1 MSTNAESLLKLS
13 GERQRATRDA
23 AVRRLAERASRLAR
37 GAATEADA
45 DGLHDDLA
53 AAGWDDARWCACCA
67 AHAEVAN
74 ARSDSA
80 QLESIEAEL
89 LTMEAEAAAAREQ
102 IVRLKQKL
110 KIEERGKL
118 LRELTA
124 ARDRLR
130 QRRMAADAIM
140 RERADYFPAETA
152 ERAAAAR
159 QENTERLRG
168 QLGDQEAAL
177 RAVEAEL

>member
-1 MSTNAESLLKLS
+1 MNTAEALLRIS
-13 GERQRATRDA
+13 GDRQRATKDA

-45 DGLHDDLA
+45 DGLHGDLA

-74 ARSDSA
+74 ARNDSA
-80 QLESIEAEL
+80 ELEAIEAEL
-89 LTMEAEAAAAREQ
+89 AGMEAEAAAAREQ

-110 KIEERGKL
+110 NVEERGKL

-130 QRRMAADAIM
+130 QRRLTAEAII
-140 RERADYFPAETA
+140 RERAEYFPAETA